1 MELRKAFAI
10 AAYHHWERSVQLWIV
25 PTNEIAARDSF
36 DARRKRH
43 ARGYED
49 ISKAAS
55 EIGYPADVELPRVA
69 ALANTLKH
77 NSKAYGARLLKL
89 WPDILPSQF
98 QNSTNPTD
106 WASAIQLSDE
116 HLNEIFNIVSR
127 SGPTENWP
135 TS

>member
-10 AAYHHWERSVQLWIV
+10 AAYHHWERSVQLWI
-25 PTNEIAARDSF
+25 EI
-36 DARRKRH
+36 DAPDKRN
-43 ARGYED
+43 AQGYKE

-55 EIGYPADVELPRVA
+55 KIGYPADVELPRVN

-77 NSKAYGARLLKL
+77 NSKDCGAKLLKL
-89 WPDILPSQF
+89 WPDILLPQV

-106 WASAIQLSDE
+106 WVSAIQLSGE

-127 SGPTENWP
+127 SGPAEN
-135 TS
+135 